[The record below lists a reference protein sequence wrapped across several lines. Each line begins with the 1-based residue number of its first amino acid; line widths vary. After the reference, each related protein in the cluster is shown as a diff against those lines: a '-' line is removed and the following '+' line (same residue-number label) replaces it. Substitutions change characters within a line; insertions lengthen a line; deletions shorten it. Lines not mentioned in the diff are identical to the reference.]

1 MTVSIHAP
9 VKGATRTARRRQ
21 RPRRRFNPRPREGGD
36 SVGQPGA
43 RAGEVSIH
51 APVKGA
57 TATYCSNELKSL
69 LPPQDC
75 ETSISILNKYSNIG
89 A

>member
-1 MTVSIHAP
+1 MRDLRYTDEVSIHAP
-9 VKGATRTARRRQ
+9 VKGATYRDSDT
-21 RPRRRFNPRPREGGD
+21 GD
-36 SVGQPGA
+36 LSP
-43 RAGEVSIH
+43 VSIH

>member
-1 MTVSIHAP
+1 MPPWGGDVSVLGDEAEALVSIHAP
-9 VKGATRTARRRQ
+9 VKGATQVVFDHRLL
-21 RPRRRFNPRPREGGD
+21 EL
-36 SVGQPGA
+36 
-43 RAGEVSIH
+43 VSIH

-75 ETSISILNKYSNIG
+75 ETSISILNKYSNLG